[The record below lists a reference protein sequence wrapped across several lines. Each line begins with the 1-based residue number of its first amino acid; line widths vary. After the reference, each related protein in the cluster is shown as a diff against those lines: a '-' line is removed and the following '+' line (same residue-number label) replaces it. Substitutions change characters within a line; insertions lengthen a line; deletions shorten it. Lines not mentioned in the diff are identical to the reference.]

1 MWGVASDIVSTTS
14 GSVELR
20 TGDQV
25 QYAVY
30 ERDVDHPRLT
40 LNPDGTLEVVT
51 NNNTPTYSLVMSNV
65 GWITNEYIDQLKQ
78 VSAITAEYG
87 NLTNRFTLWGKSY
100 ELIETVGTYDI
111 EINDDTAVV
120 TSPAGRKC
128 RPYLANQ
135 LRFALKSAIR
145 SISND
150 FCDLLDVDYRS
161 LAIRNQRT
169 KWASC
174 STGSILS
181 FNIRCA
187 FLPISHLQY
196 LVAHE
201 VAHLV
206 HPEHSPE
213 FWDTVELLVPG
224 YETYRSQLQGFWYTI
239 HRNSLWCDL
248 LDM

>member
-1 MWGVASDIVSTTS
+1 MRGVASDIVSTTS

-30 ERDVDHPRLT
+30 ERNVEYPRLT

-51 NNNTPTYSLVMSNV
+51 NSDTPTYSLVMNNV
-65 GWITNEYIDQLKQ
+65 GWITNEYTDQLKQ
-78 VSAITAEYG
+78 VSAIIAEYG
-87 NLTNRFTLWGKSY
+87 DLTDGFTLWGTSY
-100 ELIETVGTYDI
+100 ELIETAGAYAI
-111 EINDDTAVV
+111 EIEDDTAIVR
-120 TSPAGRKC
+120 SPAGRKS

-135 LRFALKSAIR
+135 VRSALKSAIR
-145 SISND
+145 SISDD
-150 FCDLLDVDYRS
+150 FCGVIDVDYKS
-161 LAIRNQRT
+161 IAIRNQRT

-174 STGSILS
+174 STGSVLS

-224 YETYRSQLQGFWYTI
+224 YETYRSQLQGFWYSI
-239 HRNSLWCDL
+239 HRNSLWRDL